1 MSSIICFCSD
11 FVEEWE
17 KYLGNRTHSHMNRK
31 WHPNTI
37 LFGGPIGMGLE
48 LDKGFELKKYCYR
61 GKKKLHSYT
70 TASWPNGALG
80 KKKYRLSDKSR
91 NSHQK

>member
-1 MSSIICFCSD
+1 MG
-11 FVEEWE
+11 

-37 LFGGPIGMGLE
+37 QFGGPIGMGLE
-48 LDKGFELKKYCYR
+48 LDKGFELKKILLPWVR
-61 GKKKLHSYT
+61 KSYT

-80 KKKYRLSDKSR
+80 KRKKYRLSDKSR